1 MEKTK
6 SGHWYRECWRWDTL
20 GFQLHLIWRMWYGAC
35 YVDIGRWERGLGKV
49 TALIPGCSCS
59 YCYSSCNDPFWLAW
73 SSNSDVYNFRPKSSS
88 GIPPWLCSI
97 TEPQKALSWAVS
109 SYRGPGYISILFECS
124 WLNSFSP
131 FSSWLWHR
139 CWLSGLEGNLEHH
152 HPMLN
157 SVSTRLISW
166 HSVIFSRLHFCTSSS
181 SLKVR
186 EFIPYPELYPGNWSG
201 NRFPDSLVYY

>member
-49 TALIPGCSCS
+49 TALIPGCSCI
-59 YCYSSCNDPFWLAW
+59 YCYSSCNDPFWLPW

-109 SYRGPGYISILFECS
+109 FLQRPWIYQYFIWLFLIKLFLSIFFLTVTQVLAVWAGRQSWTPPSYA
-124 WLNSFSP
+124 
-131 FSSWLWHR
+131 
-139 CWLSGLEGNLEHH
+139 
-152 HPMLN
+152 
-157 SVSTRLISW
+157 
-166 HSVIFSRLHFCTSSS
+166 
-181 SLKVR
+181 
-186 EFIPYPELYPGNWSG
+186 
-201 NRFPDSLVYY
+201 